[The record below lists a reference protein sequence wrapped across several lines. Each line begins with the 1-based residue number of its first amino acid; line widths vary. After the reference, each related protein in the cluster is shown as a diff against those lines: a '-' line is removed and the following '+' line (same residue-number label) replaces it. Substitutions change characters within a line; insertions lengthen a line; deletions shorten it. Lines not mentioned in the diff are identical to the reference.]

1 MLEPRDI
8 IIRPVVT
15 EKTTSMLGDRKY
27 TFEVDKRAT
36 KSMIKAAVE
45 EIFGVKVKS
54 VNTLRYK
61 GKRRRLGVHEGRR
74 KDWKKAVV
82 TLEEGHQI
90 ELFEGM

>member
-8 IIRPVVT
+8 IIRPVIT